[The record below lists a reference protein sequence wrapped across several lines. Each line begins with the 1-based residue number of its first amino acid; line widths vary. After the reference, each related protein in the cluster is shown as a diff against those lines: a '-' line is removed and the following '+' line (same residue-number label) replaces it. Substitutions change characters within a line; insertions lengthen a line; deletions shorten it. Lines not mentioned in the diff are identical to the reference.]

1 MLAID
6 GMDGGGAQ
14 PRTWSFLMTDIEGST
29 RLLRRAGAAAPQ
41 VIGQHHAILQ
51 AAVADH
57 GGIVRRTE
65 GDSFFATFDAPA
77 DAVRSAVAAQRRLS
91 TATWPVE
98 DPPRVRMGIHTG
110 EAVVVGH
117 EFVGLEV
124 HRAARIM
131 SAAWGGQVLVS
142 EVVAAAVRHRIDGV
156 RLRELGTHRLK
167 DLPELERLHQVV
179 APGLRAEFPALRGHD
194 TVPHNL
200 PTPVTSFI
208 GRRREVEEVAD
219 LLRSTRLLTLTG
231 PGGTGKSRLSVE
243 VSTRS
248 MADHP
253 DGVFFVALAGITDP
267 DLVMSAVAAT
277 LGLATTGAQ
286 MPLEQVCEH
295 LADQNVLIVLD
306 NFEQVLAAA
315 PDVAKV
321 LGAAPNVRVLVT
333 SRAPLH
339 VSGEHEYP
347 VPPLPLPAPGVGLEE
362 VRASDAAALFV
373 ARASATRPDF
383 ELTEANAAAIEA
395 ITRRLDGLPLA
406 LELAAARVRLLPV
419 EAIADRLGDVL
430 DLASGSARD
439 LPDRQRTLRGA
450 IAWSHDLL
458 EPPLQRL
465 FARMSVFRGG
475 MELEHLEQVCAPT
488 LGVSLLDGLAE
499 LVDHS
504 LLRPDRAAPTVRFAM
519 LETIRE
525 YAAERLADGVERDDL
540 RRRHA
545 TAFLELARTAAP
557 ELTGPDA
564 GAWLDRLERD
574 HDNLRAALRRS
585 VEDGETA
592 VALELVASLWR
603 LWQIRG
609 HLHEGRRNVDLALAL
624 PDTAAHP
631 LELAGALE
639 ASGGIAYWQA
649 DLPGAR
655 RWYALALE
663 QHRALNDDLAVAR
676 GEYNLGFA
684 WSYEHPDRALEAFT
698 ASMVAYEALGDAG
711 GVASAHWAMA
721 TAAMWKHD
729 LARALDH
736 VEQCIPTFR
745 SMERSFDLAW
755 ALHIRGIALYGTER
769 FDEARAMFE
778 EALRMFVAADDST
791 GYYLLL
797 ADFAFLAEGLGD
809 AERAMRLFGAVDRI
823 AEETGSALLEPQLD
837 LLPRFT
843 RAVDVLPPERAAEL
857 RAEGRAMPREAA
869 LAYALGGG

>member
-1 MLAID
+1 MPAID
-6 GMDGGGAQ
+6 GGERGDGL
-14 PRTWSFLMTDIEGST
+14 PRTWSFLFTDIEGST
-29 RLLRRAGAAAPQ
+29 RLLQRAGAAAPR
-41 VIGQHHAILQ
+41 VIGQHHEILQ

-57 GGIVRRTE
+57 GGAVRRTE
-65 GDSFFATFDAPA
+65 GDAFFATFDAPA
-77 DAVRSAVAAQRRLS
+77 DAVRCAVAAQRRIAA
-91 TATWPVE
+91 ATWPVE
-98 DPPRVRMGIHTG
+98 EPPRVRMGVHTG
-110 EAVVVGH
+110 EAVVVGR

-131 SAAWGGQVLVS
+131 SAGWGGQVLVS
-142 EVVAAAVRHRIDGV
+142 EVVAAAVRHRLDGV
-156 RLRELGTHRLK
+156 HLRDLGAHRLK
-167 DLPELERLHQVV
+167 DLPEVEHLHQVV
-179 APGLRAEFPALRGHD
+179 APGLRTEFPALRGHD

-200 PTPVTSFI
+200 PTPVTSFV
-208 GRRREVEEVAD
+208 GRGREVEEVGD

-231 PGGTGKSRLSVE
+231 PGGTGKSRLSIE
-243 VSTRS
+243 VATRS
-248 MADHP
+248 LADHP
-253 DGVFFVALAGITDP
+253 DGVFFVALAGISDP

-295 LADQNVLIVLD
+295 LADQDVLLVLD

-315 PDVAKV
+315 PDLAKL
-321 LGAAPNVRVLVT
+321 LGAAPNLRVLVT
-333 SRAPLH
+333 SRAPLR
-339 VSGEHEYP
+339 VSGEHEYL
-347 VPPLPLPAPGVGLEE
+347 VPPLTLPAPGVGLQE
-362 VRASDAAALFV
+362 VRASEAAELFV

-383 ELTEANAAAIEA
+383 ELTTANAAAVEA

-430 DLASGSARD
+430 DLLSGGARD

-465 FARMSVFRGG
+465 FARTSVFRGG
-475 MELEHLEQVCAPT
+475 MELEHLEQVCGPT
-488 LGVSLLDGLAE
+488 LGVDLLDGLAE

-504 LLRPDRAAPTVRFAM
+504 LLRPDRTAPTVRFTM

-525 YAAERLADGVERDDL
+525 YAAERLADGTERGEL

-557 ELTGPDA
+557 HVMGPDA
-564 GAWLDRLERD
+564 GAWLNRLERD

-585 VEDGETA
+585 VEDGHTA
-592 VALELVASLWR
+592 VALEMVASLWR

-609 HLHEGRRNVDLALAL
+609 HLHEGRRNADLALAM

-631 LELAGALE
+631 KELAGALE
-639 ASGGIAYWQA
+639 ASGGIAYWQG
-649 DLPGAR
+649 DLAGAR
-655 RWYALALE
+655 RWYTQALE
-663 QHRALNDDLAVAR
+663 QHRALHDDLAVAR
-676 GEYNLGFA
+676 GQYNLGFS
-684 WSYEHPDRALEAFT
+684 WSYEHPDRALDAFT
-698 ASMVAYEALGDAG
+698 ASMAAYEALGDVG
-711 GVASAHWAMA
+711 GVASAHWAIA
-721 TAAMWKHD
+721 VAAMWKHD
-729 LARALDH
+729 LALSLDH

-745 SMERSFDLAW
+745 SMDRSFDLAW
-755 ALHIRGIALYGTER
+755 ALHIRGIALYGTRR

-778 EALRMFVAADDST
+778 EALGMFVAADDSS

-823 AEETGSALLEPQLD
+823 AEETGSSLLEPQLD

-843 RAVDVLPPERAAEL
+843 RAIDVLPPERAAEL
-857 RAEGRAMPREAA
+857 REEGRAMSRQAA
-869 LAYALGGG
+869 LAYAMGG